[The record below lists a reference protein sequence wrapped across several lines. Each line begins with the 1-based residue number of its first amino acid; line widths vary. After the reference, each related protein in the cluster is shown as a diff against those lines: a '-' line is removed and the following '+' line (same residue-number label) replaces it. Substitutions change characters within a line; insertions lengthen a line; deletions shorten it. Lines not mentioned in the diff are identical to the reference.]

1 MKIILYIGHHKVGST
16 ALQSFL
22 ARNWLPLARAGI
34 LYPSVEAHGF
44 AGNLKLALGAG
55 EAFEHLPVQIREPH
69 SALAYR
75 MIADVSDR
83 PIPPQFQGLPV
94 TAQMFRALRKQV
106 EHLQPHTMILCSE
119 AFSNFG
125 EVDPDLVTRLCDVFP
140 GAEFQ
145 TYCALRRPDEYITSW
160 HGQRLKVG
168 ETPPALWDFGFG
180 QYLDGIHF
188 DYRLVVQAWQDH
200 VPGGQMILRNY
211 ADILA
216 TGGSA
221 EDFIAQTGL
230 TLPADTQPARR
241 ENTSLP
247 LAAFALMDRTNRDL
261 GPHGAHAL
269 SLYLQNR
276 GQDLSPVANGE
287 IEMFGQQQRDQ
298 MADAFAPI
306 HEDLNRIAGTPAFFP
321 DIDEMRGTR
330 PVPAPEAARRLL
342 AVLSPNEMPNPVL
355 GDYIKK
361 LQPRF

>member
-16 ALQSFL
+16 ALQAFL

-44 AGNLKLALGAG
+44 AGNLKSALGAG
-55 EAFEHLPVQIREPH
+55 EAFEQLPIQIREPH

-83 PIPPQFQGLPV
+83 PIPPQFQGLPA
-94 TAQMFRALRKQV
+94 TPQMFRALCKQV

-119 AFSNFG
+119 ALSNFG
-125 EVDPDLVTRLCDVFP
+125 QVDPELVTRLCDVFP
-140 GAEFQ
+140 GAKFQ
-145 TYCALRRPDEYITSW
+145 TYCALRRPDDYITSW

-168 ETPPALWDFGFG
+168 ETPPALWEDGFA
-180 QYLDGIHF
+180 QYRDGIHF
-188 DYRLVVQAWQDH
+188 DYRLVVQAWQDR
-200 VPGGQMILRNY
+200 VPGGRMILRNY

-230 TLPADTQPARR
+230 ALPADTQPARR

-247 LAAFALMDRTNRDL
+247 LASFALMDRANRDL
-261 GPHGAHAL
+261 GAHVAHPL
-269 SLYLQNR
+269 SLYLQTH
-276 GQDLSPVANGE
+276 GQVLSPVPDSD
-287 IEMFGQQQRDQ
+287 IEMFGQEQRDQ

-306 HEDLNRIAGTPAFFP
+306 HDHLNRLARTHAFFP
-321 DIDEMRGTR
+321 DIDEMRRTR
-330 PVPAPEAARRLL
+330 PVPAIDAARRLL
-342 AVLSPNEMPNPVL
+342 AVFSPQGMPNPAL
-355 GDYIKK
+355 SDYIKT
-361 LQPRF
+361 LQANF